1 MSTITNQAEYAPEL
15 FLNLSEERIKT
26 ILEKT
31 KEKILLYDVK
41 EYYEGEIRV
50 NNIYTGIVVKNWNTN
65 LFKFDINQTVY
76 FHIHEVMETNLEYLF
91 EPVFWVPFTH
101 VCESYEQL
109 QDYIDLESYD
119 RFYEQAIAKSNK
131 KETEDNPDK
140 SKVEV
145 KVENNSQKE
154 FYNEKYFELKR
165 IHESEK
171 EYDFNVIFALNRI
184 KWFRSKRWSTKKAI
198 EVVAKES
205 GIEYKTLYSGH
216 QRRKSHKRWAKRDY
230 LDFANGN

>member
-15 FLNLSEERIKT
+15 FLDLSPEKIKT
-26 ILEKT
+26 VLEKT
-31 KEKILLYDVK
+31 KKIILLSDVR
-41 EYYEGEIRV
+41 EYYEGENRIK
-50 NNIYTGIVVKNWNTN
+50 NIYTGIVVKNWNAGI
-65 LFKFDINQTVY
+65 LKFDIYQTVY
-76 FHIHEVMETNLEYLF
+76 FHAYQVKKTNLNQLD
-91 EPVFWVPFTH
+91 PVYWVPFTH

-109 QDYIDLESYD
+109 QEYIDLEAYD
-119 RFYEQAIAKSNK
+119 EFFEQAAAKSNK
-131 KETEDNPDK
+131 KGTEDNPDK

-145 KVENNSQKE
+145 KVENNGQKE
-154 FYNEKYFELKR
+154 FYSEKYFELKR

-205 GIEYKTLYSGH
+205 GIEYETLYSGH

-230 LDFANGN
+230 LEFVNGN